1 MAITL
6 EKRVTNNPVW
16 QVFSILIALAGSV
29 LVSALLLKSA
39 GSDLQVAFGAILDG
53 AFGGFRATTKTLA
66 KATPLI
72 LTGIAVAVAFRAKIW
87 NIGAEGQL
95 FAGAMTSYWA
105 YLIVGPAPGVYLI
118 PLLFMAGFVGG
129 GLYGGLAGYLRAKFQ
144 VNEVL
149 TTVMLN
155 YVITFF
161 LSFMLVSGPWRDQ
174 SSFYQ
179 QTPRIDKSVWL
190 PNLLD
195 SGKLHIGFAVA
206 VFCAVAIYVM
216 LTRTSLGYE
225 IRAVGMNPRASRFKG
240 INIQRTAVLVM
251 LLSGGLAGLA
261 GVIEVFGVHH
271 RLKPDVSVG
280 FGFTGII
287 VAVLAMLN
295 PLAVVPVAILFGAF
309 ANGGIKMQIA
319 TGVPNAITSAIE
331 AIVLLFF
338 LAAAALTRFK
348 IVWRD
353 KNG

>member
-1 MAITL
+1 MAISL
-6 EKRVTNNPVW
+6 EKRVSHNPAW
-16 QVFSILIALAGSV
+16 QAASIVFALLGSV
-29 LVSALLLKSA
+29 LVSALLLNSTGA
-39 GSDLQVAFGAILDG
+39 DLAVAFGAMAEG
-53 AFGGFRATTKTLA
+53 AFGDFRATTKTLA
-66 KATPLI
+66 KATPMI
-72 LTGIAVAVAFRAKIW
+72 LTGIAVTIAFRAKIW

-95 FAGAMTSYWA
+95 FAGAITSYWA
-105 YLIVGPAPGVYLI
+105 YLIVGPAPGVFLI
-118 PLLFMAGFVGG
+118 PVLFMAGFVGG
-129 GLYGGLAGYLRAKFQ
+129 GLYGGLAGYLRAKFK

-155 YVITFF
+155 YVVKFF
-161 LSFMLVSGPWRDQ
+161 LSFMLVAGPWRDP

-190 PNLLD
+190 PKLLD

-206 VFCAVAIYVM
+206 VLCAIAVYVM
-216 LTRTSLGYE
+216 LKRTSFGYE
-225 IRAVGMNPRASRFKG
+225 IRAVGLNPRAARFKG
-240 INIQRTAVLVM
+240 INIERTAVTVM

-271 RLKPDVSVG
+271 RLKPDVSIG

-287 VAVLAMLN
+287 IAVLAMLN

-331 AIVLLFF
+331 AIILLFF

-348 IVWRD
+348 IVWSE